1 MRHITLIILIA
12 IVIFYIKPYKKH
24 QVTAS
29 NSKCLI
35 ADTYYL
41 QEYKALGKDP
51 SDRTIDHT
59 KLKCLKYQC
68 DSLKFEKGRW
78 IVIESKVQDKM
89 CFNGVLFF

>member
-1 MRHITLIILIA
+1 MKYITLIILIV

-24 QVTAS
+24 KVTAS

-35 ADTYYL
+35 SDTYYL
-41 QEYKALGKDP
+41 QEYKALGEDL
-51 SDRTIDHT
+51 SDRTINHT
-59 KLKCLKYQC
+59 KLKCFKYQC
-68 DSLKFEKGRW
+68 DTLKFDKGQW